1 MTQKLSDIK
10 TNENEYISNENK
22 IAVLGAGS
30 WGTAL
35 AVLLAK
41 KGYEVKLWVYLKEE
55 YEAILRNRENKRYLP
70 GVYFPS
76 NIHVCFDIKKVVDSQ
91 ELILLTVPSQAI
103 RSTVRKVAGYTVDR
117 PIIVNAAKGLEENS
131 YKRLSQVIEEEIPD
145 ARIVVLSGPSHAE
158 EVGREIP
165 TTVACSSTDRE
176 AAERIQDV
184 FMGPNFRVYTNP
196 DLIGVE
202 TGGALK
208 NIIALAAGVSDG
220 LGYGDNTKAALMTR
234 GVSEIARLG
243 AAMGATPLTFAG
255 LSGIG
260 DLIVTCTSMHS
271 RNRRAGI
278 LIGQG
283 KSLDQAL
290 EEIGMVVE
298 GVTTC
303 KAAYELSQEM
313 NVEIPI
319 TQQLYKIL
327 FKGQDPA
334 SAVDSLMQRDKTHE
348 SEDSLHY
355 LHQNWL

>member
-1 MTQKLSDIK
+1 MTEQLSDNK
-10 TNENEYISNENK
+10 SNENNSNESK

-55 YEAILRNRENKRYLP
+55 YEAILRNKENKRYLP
-70 GVYFPS
+70 GVSLPS
-76 NIHVCFDIKKVVDSQ
+76 NINPCLDIKEAVDGQ

-103 RSTVRKVAGYTVDR
+103 SSTVRKIAGFTVDR
-117 PIIVNAAKGLEENS
+117 PIIISAAKGLEENS
-131 YKRLSQVIEEEIPD
+131 YKRLSQVIEEEIPE
-145 ARIVVLSGPSHAE
+145 ARVAVLSGPSHAE

-165 TTVACSSTDRE
+165 TTVTCSSGDKE

-184 FMGPNFRVYTNP
+184 FMGPYFRVYTNP
-196 DLIGVE
+196 DIIGVE

-234 GVSEIARLG
+234 GVSEMARLG
-243 AAMGATPLTFAG
+243 VAMGAATLTFAG

-271 RNRRAGI
+271 RNRKAGI

-283 KSLDQAL
+283 KTLDQAL
-290 EEIGMVVE
+290 EQVGMVVE

-303 KAAYELSQEM
+303 KAAYELAQEM
-313 NVEIPI
+313 NVEMPI

-327 FKGQDPA
+327 FQGQDPA
-334 SAVDSLMQRDKTHE
+334 SAVDILMQRDKTHE
-348 SEDSLHY
+348 SEDSLNY
-355 LHQNWL
+355 FRQNWL